1 MQKLNNKIPQNIR
14 IYLDEIADKLW
25 MKPSRACVLVGA
37 GFSRNAIKLQESTLT
52 APTWENLADDMI
64 KKLYGNNGVNT
75 SYTDILNVAEEYEA
89 QYGKGE
95 LERFLKNRIPDNS
108 LEPSELHKLFMSLP
122 WSDVF
127 TTNYDT
133 LLERASESVVDR
145 NYERVVCKTDLIL
158 SHSPRIIKLHG
169 SFPSNGP
176 YIFTAEDYRKY
187 PIENAPF
194 VNTVQQALLENTL
207 CLFGFSGE
215 DPNFKK
221 WIGWIKDNMGDNMPK
236 IYLIGILNLKSSK
249 KCLLES
255 KNIIPVDLG
264 PMCDNQSGNGYYEVL
279 YDVIHYLHNK
289 KVNVDDW
296 GNTIYSL
303 DCKDINKTLSLLQ
316 ELIETFPGWKI
327 VPHGKRNHI
336 IDLLYSF
343 PRNLIPK
350 AKDQEAIHLI
360 YYLNW
365 LYEKAELP
373 IYQEDTIYIQF
384 VIDQYDSK
392 IENDWKIELN
402 LSLLRAYREQGDE
415 DKWSKIQSNIEHM
428 NIVSEYQSRYYY
440 ELCLHDISVFRFAEL
455 STHIRQWGYLPNS
468 ALWKAKRASLIAE
481 FFDLNEAKRELELAL
496 LSIRSSQNLVPIKN
510 DYSNISTESIILF
523 ILSRV
528 MFAQTIVT
536 SEDCEHDR
544 VRYTE
549 RMRKLSMYNCD
560 PMDELS
566 YFTNCIHPI
575 TSESDM
581 ERTSSFDIGHISN
594 SFHLERENKE
604 LRMALQYARVI
615 ENMAYP
621 MHLPHVSTIEKKSAN
636 AMLYNITQLYPNMA
650 LGLMLRV
657 GNNDIV
663 KQIYSR
669 KYINSISQIECDK
682 VLERLINLFEYLINS
697 HNSVCQI
704 EAINSVFA
712 ELMSRLVTKASFQTK
727 KGVIDLIQSVYSTPM
742 HFRINNMNVL
752 ACRLMQSFAIAE
764 QQKLV
769 KQLFFEMQ
777 FPNNVS
783 EHTYSRCDLVCYLND
798 SVRLTKDDVKTSN
811 VISLNNKLLGDKNE
825 RASSF
830 FRLLKLYK
838 WNLLDAEQQR
848 TFADNLWLRVN
859 KDNFPAELPYYYCF
873 LASLPHPTTVEP
885 ILLLHHYINETPFDE
900 KTTVGVAMTHG
911 EIELWEN
918 ILGTAQLEK
927 YKWTRCEINNL
938 VDAIYSWW
946 EKHKSYLL
954 GKEDKDMFSITD
966 EFKGR
971 WNKIMQIIVE
981 IVRSNWRLVNEVQ
994 KRKIDSIKN
1003 EAPEYTNRYLLL
1015 SIAFAKR
1022 GEQKLIVKK
1031 ISNAVASTDEIVVK
1045 DACDAIVYMVKD
1057 RHLVIPNC
1065 ITSLTNALRYN
1076 KKPGLYYILQTIA
1089 FLVNNSIT
1097 LNKNQV
1103 EDIIV
1108 GLDNLYDVLEIT
1120 SADTDLEVEDKLS
1133 LQIECIKLVCQYQ
1146 KNISIVPDCMQKW
1159 IQLAKDSNVFSEVRN
1174 ALKNEF

>member
-1 MQKLNNKIPQNIR
+1 MQKLNNKIPQDIR
-14 IYLDEIADKLW
+14 ISLDEIADKLW

-37 GFSRNAIKLQESTLT
+37 GFSRNAIKLQDSTLT

-89 QYGKGE
+89 QYGRGE
-95 LERFLKNRIPDNS
+95 LERFLKNKIPDNS

-176 YIFTAEDYRKY
+176 YIFTTEDYRKY

-207 CLFGFSGE
+207 CLFGFSGD

-236 IYLIGILNLKSSK
+236 IYLIGILNLPSSK

-264 PMCDNQSGNGYYEVL
+264 PMCDDQSGNCYYEVL
-279 YDVIHYLHNK
+279 YDVINYLYNK

-303 DCKDINKTLSLLQ
+303 DCQDIKKTLSLLQ
-316 ELIETFPGWKI
+316 ELLDTFPGWKI
-327 VPHGKRNHI
+327 VPHAKRNHI
-336 IDLLYSF
+336 IDLLYTF
-343 PRNLIPK
+343 PRNLIPN
-350 AKDQEAIHLI
+350 AKDYEAIHLI

-373 IYQEDTIYIQF
+373 IYPEDSNLIQS
-384 VIDQYDSK
+384 VIDQYESG
-392 IENDWKIELN
+392 IENDWKIELH
-402 LSLLRAYREQGDE
+402 LALLRTYREQCKE
-415 DKWSKIQSNIEHM
+415 DKWSKIQSNIEGM
-428 NIVSEYQSRYYY
+428 NIASEYQSRYYY
-440 ELCLHDISVFRFAEL
+440 ELCLHDISVFHFDDL
-455 STHIRQWGYLPNS
+455 STHIRQWGNLPNS

-510 DYSNISTESIILF
+510 DYSSLSTESIILF

-528 MFAQTIVT
+528 IFAQTIFAF
-536 SEDCEHDR
+536 ENHNQDR
-544 VRYTE
+544 DRYTE
-549 RMRKLSMYNCD
+549 RMRELSMYNCD

-566 YFTNCIHPI
+566 YFEYAIQPI
-575 TSESDM
+575 TRM
-581 ERTSSFDIGHISN
+581 ETEKRISSFDIGRISN
-594 SFHLERENKE
+594 SFHFEQGNKE
-604 LRMALQYARVI
+604 LRMSLQYARVI

-636 AMLYNITQLYPNMA
+636 AMLYHITQLYPNMA

-657 GNNDIV
+657 GNNDNV

-669 KYINSISQIECDK
+669 KYINSITQIECDK
-682 VLERLINLFEYLINS
+682 ALEGLINLFVDVIKPNNATY
-697 HNSVCQI
+697 QF
-704 EAINSVFA
+704 EAINSVI

-727 KGVIDLIQSVYSTPM
+727 KRVINLIQSYYSTPM
-742 HFRINNMNVL
+742 HFRINNMSAL
-752 ACRLMQSFAIAE
+752 ACRLMQSFTIAE
-764 QQKLV
+764 QQQLV
-769 KQLFFEMQ
+769 KQVFFEIQ
-777 FPNNVS
+777 FPTNVL
-783 EHTYSRCDLVCYLND
+783 ENTYFKCDLVYYLND
-798 SVRLTKDDVKTSN
+798 SVRLTENDVEVSYVT
-811 VISLNNKLLGDKNE
+811 SLNNKLLGDKNE
-825 RASSF
+825 RVSAF
-830 FRLLKLYK
+830 FRLLKLYN
-838 WNLLDAEQQR
+838 WNLLDAVQQR
-848 TFADNLWLRVN
+848 TFADNLWSRLN
-859 KDNFPAELPYYYCF
+859 KNNFPAELPYHNFF

-885 ILLLHHYINETPFDE
+885 ISLLHQYINDAPFDE
-900 KTTVGVAMTHG
+900 KSTAGVAMTHG
-911 EIELWEN
+911 NIELWQN
-918 ILGTAQLEK
+918 ILGTAQLEQ
-927 YKWTRCEINNL
+927 YKWTRCEINNM

-966 EFKGR
+966 EFKDR

-1003 EAPEYTNRYLLL
+1003 DAPEYTNRYLLL

-1022 GEQKLIVKK
+1022 GEKKLIAKK
-1031 ISNAVASTDEIVVK
+1031 ITYAVASTDEIVVK

-1057 RHLVIPNC
+1057 RHLVVPNC

-1108 GLDNLYDVLEIT
+1108 GLDNLYDELEIT

-1133 LQIECIKLVCQYQ
+1133 LQIECIKLLCQYQ
-1146 KNISIVPDCMQKW
+1146 KNISIVPDSMHKW
-1159 IQLAKDSNVFSEVRN
+1159 IQLAKDPNVFSEVRN

>member
-95 LERFLKNRIPDNS
+95 LERFLKNKIPDNS

-207 CLFGFSGE
+207 CLFGFSGD

-264 PMCDNQSGNGYYEVL
+264 PMCDDQSGNGYYEVL
-279 YDVIHYLHNK
+279 YDVIRYLHNK

-316 ELIETFPGWKI
+316 ELIDTFPGWKI

-373 IYQEDTIYIQF
+373 IYQEDTNHIQS
-384 VIDQYDSK
+384 VIDQYDLK

-402 LSLLRAYREQGDE
+402 LALLRAYREQGDE
-415 DKWSKIQSNIEHM
+415 DKWSKIQSNIERM

-440 ELCLHDISVFRFAEL
+440 ELCLHDISVFRFDEL

-481 FFDLNEAKRELELAL
+481 FFDLNEAKRELESAL

-528 MFAQTIVT
+528 IFAQTIVT

-581 ERTSSFDIGHISN
+581 ERTSSFDIGRISN

-650 LGLMLRV
+650 LGLMLRI

-669 KYINSISQIECDK
+669 KYINSMTQIECDK
-682 VLERLINLFEYLINS
+682 ALERLINLFADVIKSN
-697 HNSVCQI
+697 NATCQF
-704 EAINSVFA
+704 EAINSVI
-712 ELMSRLVTKASFQTK
+712 ELMSRLVTKASFKTK
-727 KGVIDLIQSVYSTPM
+727 KGVIDLIQAFYSNPM
-742 HFRINNMNVL
+742 HFRINNMNAL
-752 ACRLMQSFAIAE
+752 ACRLMQSFTIVE
-764 QQKLV
+764 QQQLV
-769 KQLFFEMQ
+769 KQVFLEIQ
-777 FPNNVS
+777 FPTNVFAV
-783 EHTYSRCDLVCYLND
+783 TYFKCDLVYYLDD
-798 SVRLTKDDVKTSN
+798 SVRLKKEDVKASYVT
-811 VISLNNKLLGDKNE
+811 SLNNQLLGEENE
-825 RASSF
+825 RVSAF
-830 FRLLKLYK
+830 LRLLKLYN

-848 TFADNLWLRVN
+848 TFADNLWSRVN
-859 KDNFPAELPYYYCF
+859 ENNFPDVLPYYYSF
-873 LASLPHPTTVEP
+873 MASLPHPTTVEP
-885 ILLLHHYINETPFDE
+885 ILLLHQYINDTPFDE
-900 KTTVGVAMTHG
+900 KSTAGVAMTHG
-911 EIELWEN
+911 NIELWQN
-918 ILGTAQLEK
+918 ILGTAQLEQ

-946 EKHKSYLL
+946 EMHKRKLL
-954 GKEDKDMFSITD
+954 KKDDKYMFSIKD
-966 EFKGR
+966 EFKDR

-981 IVRSNWRLVNEVQ
+981 IVRSNWRLVNDIQ
-994 KRKIDSIKN
+994 KQKIYSIKN
-1003 EAPEYTNRYLLL
+1003 EVPEYTNRYLLL
-1015 SIAFAKR
+1015 SIAFAKKD
-1022 GEQKLIVKK
+1022 EINWIVKK
-1031 ISNAVASTDEIVVK
+1031 ITNAVASTDEIVVK
-1045 DACDAIVYMVKD
+1045 DACDAIVYLIKD
-1057 RHLVIPNC
+1057 RHFVIPNC

-1076 KKPGLYYILQTIA
+1076 KKQGLLYILQTIT
-1089 FLVNNSIT
+1089 FLINNSVT
-1097 LNKNQV
+1097 MNKNQV

-1108 GLDNLYDVLEIT
+1108 GMDNLYNVLEIT
-1120 SADTDLEVEDKLS
+1120 SADTDVEVEDKLS
-1133 LQIECIKLVCQYQ
+1133 LQVECIRLVCQCQ
-1146 KNISIVPDCMQKW
+1146 KNTLTIPDSMQKW
-1159 IQLAKDSNVFSEVRN
+1159 IQFAKDPNAFSEMRN
-1174 ALKNEF
+1174 AMMNV

>member
-1 MQKLNNKIPQNIR
+1 MLKRKNKIPQNIH
-14 IYLDEIADKLW
+14 IHLDEIADKLW

-37 GFSRNAIKLQESTLT
+37 GFSRNAIKLQDSTLP

-64 KKLYGNNGVNT
+64 KKLYGNRGLRS
-75 SYTDILNVAEEYEA
+75 SYTDILNIAEEYEA

-95 LERFLKNRIPDNS
+95 LERFLKNKIPDNS

-176 YIFTAEDYRKY
+176 YIFSAEDYRKY
-187 PIENAPF
+187 PVENAPF

-207 CLFGFSGE
+207 CLFGFSGD

-236 IYLIGILNLKSSK
+236 IYLIGVLNLNSSK
-249 KCLLES
+249 RCLLES
-255 KNIIPVDLG
+255 KNIIPIDLG
-264 PMCDNQSGNGYYEVL
+264 PMCTNQSGSGYYDVL
-279 YDVIHYLHNK
+279 YDVISYLHNK

-296 GNTIYSL
+296 GSTIYSL
-303 DCKDINKTLSLLQ
+303 DCKDIKKTLLLLQ
-316 ELIETFPGWKI
+316 ELLETFPGWEI

-343 PRNLIPK
+343 PRNLLPN
-350 AKDQEAIHLI
+350 AKDKEAIHLI

-365 LYEKAELP
+365 LYERAELP
-373 IYQEDTIYIQF
+373 IYPDDTKLIQSTM
-384 VIDQYDSK
+384 DQYYSE
-392 IENDWKIELN
+392 IEDDWKIELN
-402 LSLLRAYREQGDE
+402 LALLRAYREQGDE
-415 DKWSKIQSNIEHM
+415 DRWAKIQSNIECM
-428 NIVSEYQSRYYY
+428 NVVSEYQSRYYY
-440 ELCLHDISVFRFAEL
+440 ELCLHDISILRFADL
-455 STHIRQWGYLPNS
+455 STHIRLWGALPNS

-481 FFDLNEAKRELELAL
+481 FFDLNEAKRDLEVAL

-510 DYSNISTESIILF
+510 DYSSLSTESIILC
-523 ILSRV
+523 ILNRI
-528 MFAQTIVT
+528 MLAQTIVT
-536 SEDCEHDR
+536 SENCEHDR

-549 RMRKLSMYNCD
+549 RMRELSMYNCD

-575 TSESDM
+575 TSESNM
-581 ERTSSFDIGHISN
+581 ERTSSFDIGRISN
-594 SFHLERENKE
+594 SFHFERENKE

-621 MHLPHVSTIEKKSAN
+621 MHLPHVSTIEKNSAN

-650 LGLMLRV
+650 LGLMLRI

-669 KYINSISQIECDK
+669 KYINSITQIECDK
-682 VLERLINLFEYLINS
+682 ALERLINLFADVIKPN
-697 HNSVCQI
+697 NATCQF
-704 EAINSVFA
+704 EAINSVI
-712 ELMSRLVTKASFQTK
+712 ELMSRLVTKASFKTK
-727 KGVIDLIQSVYSTPM
+727 KGVIDLIQAFYSTPM
-742 HFRINNMNVL
+742 HFRINNMNAL
-752 ACRLMQSFAIAE
+752 ACRLMQSFTIVE
-764 QQKLV
+764 QQQLV
-769 KQLFFEMQ
+769 KQVFLEIQ
-777 FPNNVS
+777 FPTNVFAV
-783 EHTYSRCDLVCYLND
+783 TYFECDLVYYLDD
-798 SVRLTKDDVKTSN
+798 SVRLKKEDVKASYVT
-811 VISLNNKLLGDKNE
+811 SLNNQLLGEENE
-825 RASSF
+825 RVSAF
-830 FRLLKLYK
+830 LRLLKLYN

-848 TFADNLWLRVN
+848 TFADNLWSRVN
-859 KDNFPAELPYYYCF
+859 ENNFPDVLPYYYSF
-873 LASLPHPTTVEP
+873 MASLPHPTTVEP
-885 ILLLHHYINETPFDE
+885 ILLLHQYINDTPFDE
-900 KTTVGVAMTHG
+900 KSTAGVAMTHG
-911 EIELWEN
+911 NIELWQN
-918 ILGTAQLEK
+918 ILGTAQLEQ

-946 EKHKSYLL
+946 EMHKRKLLKKDDKH
-954 GKEDKDMFSITD
+954 MFSIKD
-966 EFKGR
+966 EFKDR

-981 IVRSNWRLVNEVQ
+981 IVRSNWRLVNDIQ
-994 KRKIDSIKN
+994 KQKIYSIKN
-1003 EAPEYTNRYLLL
+1003 EVPEYTNRYLLL
-1015 SIAFAKR
+1015 SIAFAKKD
-1022 GEQKLIVKK
+1022 ETNWIVKK
-1031 ISNAVASTDEIVVK
+1031 ITNAVASTDEIVVK
-1045 DACDAIVYMVKD
+1045 DACDAIVYLIKD
-1057 RHLVIPNC
+1057 RHFVIPNC

-1076 KKPGLYYILQTIA
+1076 KKPGLYYILQAIA

-1120 SADTDLEVEDKLS
+1120 GADTDLEVEDKLS

-1159 IQLAKDSNVFSEVRN
+1159 LQLAKDPNAFSEMRN
-1174 ALKNEF
+1174 ALMNEF